1 MILLYAVVGLLV
13 GGVLNLLADVMPH
26 KTRLR
31 LPRCVH
37 CDVPRQ
43 LTAWLTTMGY
53 VLHRGRCSSCGASLQ
68 RRGVLTE
75 LATAIIFALIYDGYG
90 PTGHMLLLSAYMA
103 ILVLVTVVD
112 LEHRLVLNRV
122 IGPAILLALVAS
134 PFTPDLTWQQ
144 ALVGGLVGF
153 SFFYVIAMIKPGA
166 MGAGDVKLALFIG
179 LFTGFPVVIVAL
191 LIALFA
197 GGLISLFLVATRIRS
212 MRDYIPYGPFLVIG
226 GVYALFWGQP
236 VVDDYLDRGQTVE
249 MALVQDHRAEPRLAL
264 DAPLDWTQ
272 VWISRSEDG
281 LVAHTSSSIS

>member
-13 GGVLNLLADVMPH
+13 GAVLNLLADVMPH

-43 LTAWLTTMGY
+43 PTAWLTTTGY
-53 VLHRGRCSSCGASLQ
+53 VLHRGRCPSCGASLQ

-236 VVDDYLDRGQTVE
+236 VVDDYLDRGQTAKTVE

-272 VWISRSEDG
+272 VWETDTR
-281 LVAHTSSSIS
+281 